1 MAQSQQSQIF
11 YTIYST
17 DMPSAGQPPGAAQAG
32 EQTSDMDKALKSA
45 EQLFVTGKFLKVEV
59 KKKYTEEKTG
69 RQIEITLKMFE
80 GKAKKDRSALIFSI
94 IAILAGAGTFSGTYL
109 LTKEPETAQETTA
122 EAEKGTEASAPAEN
136 GEKATAPAES
146 SGSTPSPDSAETPA
160 PHGE

>member
-1 MAQSQQSQIF
+1 MAQSQQSQID

-45 EQLFVTGKFLKVEV
+45 EQLFATGKFLKVEV

-80 GKAKKDRSALIFSI
+80 GKAKKDRSALILSI
-94 IAILAGAGTFSGTYL
+94 VAVLAGAGTFAGTYF
-109 LTKEPETAQETTA
+109 LTKEPETAQEATA
-122 EAEKGTEASAPAEN
+122 EAGTEAEIPAEN
-136 GEKATAPAES
+136 EKNAEHPPA
-146 SGSTPSPDSAETPA
+146 AETPA
-160 PHGE
+160 PHKE